1 MKAKDIKTSHEKLNS
16 VSFSRLFK
24 TKEKNPKP
32 LHVVKTVR
40 YDGILR
46 DLRNLVVEKKDE
58 NGFVPVFWFVETM
71 KDFGYSPVN
80 TSYGGFEQVFRSEET
95 PDEIHVI
102 FGWRKDDKDNV
113 QVMSVRKITPE
124 DHKELMEYSNNRL
137 APFYS
142 KK

>member
-1 MKAKDIKTSHEKLNS
+1 MKAKDIKASNEKLSS

-32 LHVVKTVR
+32 LHVVKSVR

-46 DLRNLVVEKKDE
+46 DLRNLVAGKKDE
-58 NGFVPVFWFVETM
+58 NGFIPVSWFIDVM

-80 TSYGGFEQVFRSEET
+80 TSYGGFAQVFRSNDT

-102 FGWRKDDKDNV
+102 FGWRKDDKDNIN
-113 QVMSVRKITPE
+113 VMSVRKITPE
-124 DHKELMEYSNNRL
+124 MHKELMESKILFNC
-137 APFYS
+137 S